1 MGPSVNLGEWA
12 VPDTS
17 DTSDWA
23 LRRQAEVLMS
33 DHRVRSNVRMTDG
46 GVAVVHP
53 VPQRDPDAELVAS
66 LVTDAAEGSQQAWDG
81 IVARYNRLVWAVAR
95 SFRLAEPDAADV
107 VQTTWLRLVEHL
119 HAVQQPERIGSWLGT
134 TARREALR
142 VARTREQSLEQ
153 STDHQVTVLPDPLP
167 SIEESLLTRE
177 RDAELYRA
185 VLQLN
190 DRCQRLLRVLSASP
204 PPRYETVSEA
214 LSLPVGSI
222 GPTRARCLDKL
233 RRVLTEQGWFDP
245 DPSPGAQSRTS

>member
-1 MGPSVNLGEWA
+1 MADHPVRSDVRVNNGRVSVAQA
-12 VPDTS
+12 VP
-17 DTSDWA
+17 
-23 LRRQAEVLMS
+23 QK
-33 DHRVRSNVRMTDG
+33 
-46 GVAVVHP
+46 
-53 VPQRDPDAELVAS
+53 DPEAELVAA
-66 LVTDAAEGSQQAWDG
+66 LVRDAAAGSQQAWDG

-142 VARTREQSLEQ
+142 VAKTREQSLER
-153 STDHQVTVLPDPLP
+153 STDHQVTGLPDPLA

-177 RDAELYRA
+177 RDAELYHA

-214 LSLPVGSI
+214 LGLPVGSI

-233 RRVLTEQGWFDP
+233 RRVLTEQGWFGP
-245 DPSPGAQSRTS
+245 DPSPGAETETP

>member
-1 MGPSVNLGEWA
+1 MT
-12 VPDTS
+12 D
-17 DTSDWA
+17 D
-23 LRRQAEVLMS
+23 
-33 DHRVRSNVRMTDG
+33 RVRSNVRVNDG
-46 GVAVVHP
+46 RVSVAP
-53 VPQRDPDAELVAS
+53 AVPQRDPEADLVAS
-66 LVTDAAEGSQQAWDG
+66 LVRDAGAGSQQAWDG

-95 SFRLAEPDAADV
+95 SFRLADPDAADV

-119 HAVQQPERIGSWLGT
+119 PAVQQPERVGSWLGT

-142 VARTREQSLEQ
+142 VARTREQSRERPA
-153 STDHQVTVLPDPLP
+153 DHQVAVLPDPLP
-167 SIEESLLTRE
+167 SVEESLLTRE

-214 LSLPVGSI
+214 LGLPVGSI

-233 RRVLTEQGWFDP
+233 RRVLSEQGWFGP
-245 DPSPGAQSRTS
+245 DPSPGVSTETS